1 MNINPLS
8 SATNLIT
15 SAQQKADTAA
25 QTIARMPIQDQ
36 EVGGSDEAFKA
47 NDVFKP
53 VLSLKEAEF
62 ETSTPSK
69 SFKPIKKCKKP
80 SAACL
85 TKKQD

>member
-25 QTIARMPIQDQ
+25 QTIARLPMQNQ
-36 EVGGSDEAFKA
+36 EVGPGTEAFKT

-62 ETSTPSK
+62 ETKAGVKLVQAEKEMNDTLLGLNIDEK
-69 SFKPIKKCKKP
+69 
-80 SAACL
+80 A
-85 TKKQD
+85 